1 MQKFHGLH
9 SIFYFTKILGFNFSV
24 SEGCAAVTKGND
36 LRGVG
41 IGHQQA
47 FTQVFR
53 LRKICVNEP
62 SVQEGIACRYALN
75 YTFCE
80 Q

>member
-1 MQKFHGLH
+1 MPGKRKNIRFQF
-9 SIFYFTKILGFNFSV
+9 FSV
-24 SEGCAAVTKGND
+24 PTEYVAIAAGDD
-36 LRGVG
+36 LRGLG
-41 IGHQQA
+41 IGRQQA

-80 Q
+80 H